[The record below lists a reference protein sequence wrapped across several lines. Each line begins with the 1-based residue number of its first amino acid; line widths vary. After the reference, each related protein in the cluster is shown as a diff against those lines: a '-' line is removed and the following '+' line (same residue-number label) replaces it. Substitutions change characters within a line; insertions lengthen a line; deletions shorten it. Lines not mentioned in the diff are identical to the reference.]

1 MKKNK
6 RDKFVF
12 GKDHYFVVRFNLVQ
26 DILFSLL
33 FSVLAAII
41 YLFLFE
47 HTFDYLSFLLSL
59 LIKFVLVFLF
69 KIIIYNNIK
78 PNIKIK
84 NGEFEIGETFKEL
97 IENLLSDL
105 DIKDKNERIKKVRE
119 TSYFLK
125 TNNSRTGKTFQ
136 FDPDNTAIDQLHK
149 VQGLISVT
157 EANPSEWLNPTYN
170 FFLVNNYL
178 ASISQSILKNAPVES
193 IAFSENRS
201 EKCFVDFKNNKK
213 KILEDLSGLDMV
225 NSDNLMKYLRSNKIF
240 VRFYILEASEIENN
254 KSIIETLIAGHD
266 LFGCYIYFIN
276 KKIYDLINQDDM
288 QRFRNFISSIGY
300 NLEENKKKIDLAVA
314 FNDNALEVIYRKQD
328 DLTVKLLDARNSNEF
343 QCFITT
349 LSNLLY
355 HNYDNDNYLFDVYFS
370 KNNYMMNESYCH
382 IIYNKCEKI

>member
-105 DIKDKNERIKKVRE
+105 DIKDKNERIKKVR
-119 TSYFLK
+119 
-125 TNNSRTGKTFQ
+125 
-136 FDPDNTAIDQLHK
+136 
-149 VQGLISVT
+149 
-157 EANPSEWLNPTYN
+157 
-170 FFLVNNYL
+170 
-178 ASISQSILKNAPVES
+178 
-193 IAFSENRS
+193 
-201 EKCFVDFKNNKK
+201 
-213 KILEDLSGLDMV
+213 
-225 NSDNLMKYLRSNKIF
+225 
-240 VRFYILEASEIENN
+240 
-254 KSIIETLIAGHD
+254 
-266 LFGCYIYFIN
+266 
-276 KKIYDLINQDDM
+276 
-288 QRFRNFISSIGY
+288 
-300 NLEENKKKIDLAVA
+300 
-314 FNDNALEVIYRKQD
+314 
-328 DLTVKLLDARNSNEF
+328 
-343 QCFITT
+343 
-349 LSNLLY
+349 
-355 HNYDNDNYLFDVYFS
+355 DV
-370 KNNYMMNESYCH
+370 
-382 IIYNKCEKI
+382 

>member
-59 LIKFVLVFLF
+59 RIKFVLVFLF

>member
-6 RDKFVF
+6 QNKFVF

-33 FSVLAAII
+33 FSVLAAFI
-41 YLFLFE
+41 YLLLFE

-201 EKCFVDFKNNKK
+201 EKRFVDFKNNKK

-225 NSDNLMKYLRSNKIF
+225 SSDSLMKYLRSNKIF
-240 VRFYILEASEIENN
+240 VRFYILETSEIENN

-276 KKIYDLINQDDM
+276 KKIYDLINQNDM

-314 FNDNALEVIYRKQD
+314 FHDNALEVIYRKQD
-328 DLTVKLLDARNSNEF
+328 DLTVKTLDERNSNEF

-349 LSNLLY
+349 LSKLLY
-355 HNYDNDNYLFDVYFS
+355 NNYDNDNYLFDVYFS